1 MGDGAVSSVSVGL
14 VPWLGDEHYAFG
26 FAQLLVSSRLWV
38 PPPQRH
44 SRPGCEQPGLVGG
57 VPACSRGV
65 ELDDPWGPFQ
75 PTPFYGSVILKQSYF
90 GKFMPASPRRGSEC
104 AVSSHH
110 LGSLQLAISQ
120 GKCICILPEWK
131 SIEGERTVGLTW
143 YTTQNNAIIS
153 ALTF

>member
-1 MGDGAVSSVSVGL
+1 MPLA
-14 VPWLGDEHYAFG
+14 
-26 FAQLLVSSRLWV
+26 LLSFLSLPGSGCPLPRGIQGQAGW
-38 PPPQRH
+38 
-44 SRPGCEQPGLVGG
+44 GCEQPGLVGG

-75 PTPFYGSVILKQSYF
+75 PKPFYGSVILKQSYF